1 MVQALVNVTNV
12 IVLDNPTHVR
22 NPFQFDI
29 TFECLQELPED
40 LEFRL
45 TYVGNAEDT
54 QYDQLLEE
62 VLVGPLVMGINRFV
76 LQAPPPDLSKIANED
91 LIGVTVCLISCF
103 YQNKEFLKIG
113 YYVANEYMEE
123 FDPENPPNP
132 VNIDL
137 LRRNIAADQPRVTR
151 IPINWYA
158 GHDENIAYCDA
169 ETNANEEEGAVV
181 DFNAIGNGENDEEDG
196 DDMDGEGDGEEDIDQ
211 DLDQEAV
218 EEDIN
223 IGGDEGEIEDMDM
236 MSGGEDSMDVANMQH
251 LIRSESN

>member
-45 TYVGNAEDT
+45 TYVGNAEDAE
-54 QYDQLLEE
+54 YDQLLEE

-91 LIGVTVCLISCF
+91 LIGVTVVLISCF

-123 FDPENPPNP
+123 FDPENYPNP

-158 GHDENIAYCDA
+158 GHDENIAYTDA
-169 ETNANEEEGAVV
+169 ETNVNEEEALVDMAAMEDVEGDNEEEGDDDMEGDDVEV
-181 DFNAIGNGENDEEDG
+181 E
-196 DDMDGEGDGEEDIDQ
+196 DDMDEEGDDNIEGVEMEES
-211 DLDQEAV
+211 
-218 EEDIN
+218 
-223 IGGDEGEIEDMDM
+223 GM

>member
-54 QYDQLLEE
+54 EYDQLLEE

-91 LIGVTVCLISCF
+91 LIGVTVVLISCF

-123 FDPENPPNP
+123 FDPENYPNP

-158 GHDENIAYCDA
+158 GHDENIAYTDA
-169 ETNANEEEGAVV
+169 ETNVNEDDAIDLNAAENTMEE
-181 DFNAIGNGENDEEDG
+181 NEDG
-196 DDMDGEGDGEEDIDQ
+196 DDDMEGDDVEVEDDVDEEGGNDA
-211 DLDQEAV
+211 EGV
-218 EEDIN
+218 EVEDA
-223 IGGDEGEIEDMDM
+223 DM

>member
-54 QYDQLLEE
+54 EYDQLLEE

-91 LIGVTVCLISCF
+91 LIGVTVVLISCF

-123 FDPENPPNP
+123 FDPENYPNP

-158 GHDENIAYCDA
+158 GHDENIAYTDA
-169 ETNANEEEGAVV
+169 ETNVNEDDAIDLNAAENMMEE
-181 DFNAIGNGENDEEDG
+181 NEDG
-196 DDMDGEGDGEEDIDQ
+196 DDDMEGDDVEVEDDVDEEGGNDA
-211 DLDQEAV
+211 EGV
-218 EEDIN
+218 EVEDA
-223 IGGDEGEIEDMDM
+223 DM